1 MDKMLCSQ
9 IWLNSLIR
17 IDNKPFFYKSWF
29 HAGVKD
35 VKDFLSYTA
44 FTTKYN
50 IKTNYLEYYKVVSAL
65 KHLRKKCSNNQ
76 NFTTL
81 EKSTD
86 NLFSSEKVS
95 KTFYQILLKK
105 KTSSS
110 VKSQGKWLAEDL
122 FSNVQVN

>member
-76 NFTTL
+76 NFTT
-81 EKSTD
+81 
-86 NLFSSEKVS
+86 NLG
-95 KTFYQILLKK
+95 
-105 KTSSS
+105 
-110 VKSQGKWLAEDL
+110 KSQRQPVLFQESLQNVLSDFAQKKDFLIGEKPGKVAC
-122 FSNVQVN
+122 